1 MYEIETRKYE
11 PKNIFAGDFPT
22 LAETGTAGEELG
34 EYMPVALNEEGKIVK
49 VKKDSDKVTS
59 VVGITAAA
67 AGAEEPVVYYMTGEF
82 FADALEMPEGVEVKD
97 VKEALRG
104 ISIFLR
110 DGGTAR
116 GK

>member
-1 MYEIETRKYE
+1 MYEIETRKHE

-22 LAETGTAGEELG
+22 VAETGVAGEDLG
-34 EYMPVALNEEGKIVK
+34 EYMPVALNEAGKIVK
-49 VKKDSDKVTS
+49 VKKETEKVTS

-67 AGAEEPVVYYMTGEF
+67 AKAEEPVAYYMTGEF

-110 DGGTAR
+110 DGNAL